1 MKDRIVIIGGGES
14 GVGAA
19 YLANKKGYEV
29 FLSDYKKIEEKY
41 RNILLKNEIDF
52 EEGGHSLEKFYKAN
66 EIIKSPG
73 ISEESELILKIKSK
87 KIPIVSEIEFAF
99 RFTSSIIISVTGS
112 NGKTTTS
119 SLIYHILKK
128 SGLNVGLIGQLA
140 ADNIGNS
147 FSFLIAEN
155 EFDYVVLELSSF
167 QLDNINHF
175 NSFISVLTNI
185 SPDHLE
191 RYDYNFENYVDSKFK
206 IVSNHT
212 NENYFVFNSDDKK
225 INSELKARKIN
236 STKISFSTTDNE
248 SLNKDCIKNQAIN
261 ININNNLM
269 IPIENLSLQG
279 NHNIQ
284 NSMAAAT
291 VAKILNISDNNIRES
306 LGNFKSIEHRLEH
319 VLTIQKV
326 KYVNDSK
333 ATNVNA
339 VYYALDSMKS
349 STVWIVGGVDKGNN
363 YEELLPLVREKVKAI
378 ICIGIDNSKIIQS
391 FSPFVEKIIEC
402 SKMSDAVKNA
412 YRMADPKDTVL
423 LSPACSSFDLYK
435 NFEDRGTQFKNA
447 VRKL

>member
-1 MKDRIVIIGGGES
+1 MKNEIVVIGGGES

-19 YLANKKGYEV
+19 FLAKKNGINV
-29 FLSDYKKIEEKY
+29 FLSE
-41 RNILLKNEIDF
+41 RNIIENKFKKVLKENNIGY
-52 EEGGHSLEKFYKAN
+52 EEGGHTLSKFLNAN

-73 ISEESELILKIKSK
+73 IPENIELLNKVKSK
-87 KIPIVSEIEFAF
+87 KIPIISEIEFAF
-99 RFTSSIIISVTGS
+99 RFTDSNIISVTGS
-112 NGKTTTS
+112 NGKTTTC
-119 SLIYHILKK
+119 SLIFHILKS
-128 SGLNVGLIGQLA
+128 SGLNVGLGG
-140 ADNIGNS
+140 NIGNS

-155 EFDYVVLELSSF
+155 KYDYIVLELSSF
-167 QLDNINHF
+167 QLDNISRF
-175 NSFISVLTNI
+175 KSFISVLTNL

-191 RYDYNFENYVDSKFK
+191 RYNYAFKNYINSKFN

-212 NENYFVFNSDDKK
+212 KNDFFIYNEDDQTINYELENRQIISKK
-225 INSELKARKIN
+225 IP
-236 STKISFSTTDNE
+236 FSKN
-248 SLNKDCIKNQAIN
+248 LIRNKSIN
-261 ININNNLM
+261 ININNSKLM
-269 IPIENLSLQG
+269 IPIENLSLKG

-326 KYVNDSK
+326 KYINDSK

-363 YEELLPLVREKVKAI
+363 YDELIPLVREKVKAI
-378 ICIGIDNSKIIQS
+378 VCIGIDNTKIIEA
-391 FSPFVEKIIEC
+391 FSPFIDQIIEC
-402 SKMSDAVKNA
+402 NAMPDAV
-412 YRMADPKDTVL
+412 RMAYKIAKPKDSVL

-435 NFEDRGTQFKNA
+435 NYEDRGTQFKNA

>member
-87 KIPIVSEIEFAF
+87 NIPIVSEIEFAF

-128 SGLNVGLIGQLA
+128 SGLNVGLAG
-140 ADNIGNS
+140 NIGNS

-212 NENYFVFNSDDKK
+212 KENYFVFNSDDKK
-225 INSELKARKIN
+225 INSELKTRKIN
-236 STKISFSTTDNE
+236 STKISFSITDNE
-248 SLNKDCIKNQAIN
+248 SLNKGCIKNQTIN
-261 ININNNLM
+261 INVNNNNLM

-339 VYYALDSMKS
+339 VYYALDSIKS

>member
-1 MKDRIVIIGGGES
+1 MKYRIVIIGGGES

-41 RNILLKNEIDF
+41 RNILLENEIDF

-73 ISEESELILKIKSK
+73 ISEESELISKIKLK

-128 SGLNVGLIGQLA
+128 SGLNVGLAG
-140 ADNIGNS
+140 NIGNS

-212 NENYFVFNSDDKK
+212 KENYFVFNSDDKK
-225 INSELKARKIN
+225 INSELKTRKIK

-248 SLNKDCIKNQAIN
+248 SSNKGCIKNQTIN
-261 ININNNLM
+261 INVNNNNLM

>member
-1 MKDRIVIIGGGES
+1 MKYRIVIIGGGES

-73 ISEESELILKIKSK
+73 ISEESELISKIKSK

-128 SGLNVGLIGQLA
+128 SGLNVGLAG
-140 ADNIGNS
+140 NIGNS

-212 NENYFVFNSDDKK
+212 KENYFVFNSDDKK
-225 INSELKARKIN
+225 INSELKTRKIN

-248 SLNKDCIKNQAIN
+248 SLNKGCIKNQAIN
-261 ININNNLM
+261 INVNNNNLM

>member
-128 SGLNVGLIGQLA
+128 SGLNVGLAG
-140 ADNIGNS
+140 NIGNS

-191 RYDYNFENYVDSKFK
+191 RYNYNFENYVDSKFK

-212 NENYFVFNSDDKK
+212 KENYFVFNSDNKK
-225 INSELKARKIN
+225 INSELKTRKIK
-236 STKISFSTTDNE
+236 SKKISFSTTDNE
-248 SLNKDCIKNQAIN
+248 SSNKGCIKNQTIN
-261 ININNNLM
+261 INVNNNNLM

>member
-1 MKDRIVIIGGGES
+1 
-14 GVGAA
+14 
-19 YLANKKGYEV
+19 
-29 FLSDYKKIEEKY
+29 
-41 RNILLKNEIDF
+41 
-52 EEGGHSLEKFYKAN
+52 
-66 EIIKSPG
+66 
-73 ISEESELILKIKSK
+73 
-87 KIPIVSEIEFAF
+87 
-99 RFTSSIIISVTGS
+99 VTGS

-119 SLIYHILKK
+119 SLIYHVLKK
-128 SGLNVGLIGQLA
+128 SGLNVGLAG
-140 ADNIGNS
+140 NIGNS

-155 EFDYVVLELSSF
+155 EFDYIVLELSSF

-212 NENYFVFNSDDKK
+212 KENYFVFNSDDKK
-225 INSELKARKIN
+225 INSELKTRKIN

-248 SLNKDCIKNQAIN
+248 SLNKGCIKNQTIN
-261 ININNNLM
+261 INVNNNNLM

-339 VYYALDSMKS
+339 VYYALDSIKS

-402 SKMSDAVKNA
+402 TKMSDAVKNA

>member
-128 SGLNVGLIGQLA
+128 SGLNVGLAG
-140 ADNIGNS
+140 NIGNS

-236 STKISFSTTDNE
+236 STKISFSTSDNE
-248 SLNKDCIKNQAIN
+248 SLNKGCIKNQAIN
-261 ININNNLM
+261 ININNNNLM

>member
-41 RNILLKNEIDF
+41 RNILLENEIDF

-128 SGLNVGLIGQLA
+128 SGLNVGLAG
-140 ADNIGNS
+140 NIGNS

-212 NENYFVFNSDDKK
+212 KENYFVFNSDDKK
-225 INSELKARKIN
+225 INSELKTRKIN

-248 SLNKDCIKNQAIN
+248 SLNKGCIKNQTIN
-261 ININNNLM
+261 INVNNNNLM

>member
-128 SGLNVGLIGQLA
+128 SGLNVGLAG
-140 ADNIGNS
+140 NIGNS

-212 NENYFVFNSDDKK
+212 KENYFVFNSDDKK
-225 INSELKARKIN
+225 INSELKTRKIK

-248 SLNKDCIKNQAIN
+248 SLNKGCIKNQTIN
-261 ININNNLM
+261 INVNNNNLM

>member
-1 MKDRIVIIGGGES
+1 MKYRIVIIGGGES

-128 SGLNVGLIGQLA
+128 SGLNVGLAG
-140 ADNIGNS
+140 NIGNS

-212 NENYFVFNSDDKK
+212 KENYFVFNSDDKK
-225 INSELKARKIN
+225 INSELKTRKIN

-248 SLNKDCIKNQAIN
+248 SLNKGCIKNQAIN
-261 ININNNLM
+261 ININNNNLM

-349 STVWIVGGVDKGNN
+349 SIVWIVGGVDKGNN

-391 FSPFVEKIIEC
+391 FSPFVEKIVEC

>member
-1 MKDRIVIIGGGES
+1 MKYRIVIIGGGES

-19 YLANKKGYEV
+19 YLANKNGYEV

-41 RNILLKNEIDF
+41 RNILLENEIDF

-128 SGLNVGLIGQLA
+128 SGLNVGLAG
-140 ADNIGNS
+140 NIGNS

-155 EFDYVVLELSSF
+155 EFDYIVLELSSF

-206 IVSNHT
+206 IVSNHSK
-212 NENYFVFNSDDKK
+212 ENYFVFNSDDKK
-225 INSELKARKIN
+225 INSELKTRKIN

-248 SLNKDCIKNQAIN
+248 SLNKGCIKNQTIN
-261 ININNNLM
+261 INVNNNNLM

-339 VYYALDSMKS
+339 VYYALDSIKS

-402 SKMSDAVKNA
+402 TKMSDAVKNA

>member
-1 MKDRIVIIGGGES
+1 MKYRIVIIGGGES

-41 RNILLKNEIDF
+41 RNILLENEIDF
-52 EEGGHSLEKFYKAN
+52 EEGGHSIEKFYKAN

-128 SGLNVGLIGQLA
+128 SGLNVGLAG
-140 ADNIGNS
+140 NIGNS

-155 EFDYVVLELSSF
+155 EYDYVVLELSSF

-191 RYDYNFENYVDSKFK
+191 RYNYNFENYVDSKFK

-212 NENYFVFNSDDKK
+212 KENYFVFNSDNKK
-225 INSELKARKIN
+225 INSELKTRKIK
-236 STKISFSTTDNE
+236 SKKISFSTTDNE
-248 SLNKDCIKNQAIN
+248 SSNKGCIKNQTIN
-261 ININNNLM
+261 INVNNNNLM

>member
-128 SGLNVGLIGQLA
+128 SGLNVGLAG
-140 ADNIGNS
+140 NIGNS

-191 RYDYNFENYVDSKFK
+191 RYDYNFENYVDSKFR

-212 NENYFVFNSDDKK
+212 KENYFVFNSDDKK
-225 INSELKARKIN
+225 INSELKTRKIK

-248 SLNKDCIKNQAIN
+248 SSNKGCIKNQTIN
-261 ININNNLM
+261 INVNNNNLM

>member
-128 SGLNVGLIGQLA
+128 SGLNVGLAG
-140 ADNIGNS
+140 NIGNS

-206 IVSNHT
+206 IVSNHSK
-212 NENYFVFNSDDKK
+212 ENYFVFNSDDKK
-225 INSELKARKIN
+225 INSELKTRKIN

-248 SLNKDCIKNQAIN
+248 SLNKGCIKNQTIN
-261 ININNNLM
+261 INVNNNNLM

>member
-1 MKDRIVIIGGGES
+1 MKYRIVIIGGGES

-41 RNILLKNEIDF
+41 RNILLENEIDF

-73 ISEESELILKIKSK
+73 ISEESELISKIKLK

-128 SGLNVGLIGQLA
+128 SGLNVGLAG
-140 ADNIGNS
+140 NIGNS

-191 RYDYNFENYVDSKFK
+191 RYDYDFENYVDSKFK

-212 NENYFVFNSDDKK
+212 KENYFVFNSDDKK
-225 INSELKARKIN
+225 INSELKTRKIN

-248 SLNKDCIKNQAIN
+248 SLNKGCIKNQAIN
-261 ININNNLM
+261 ININNNNLM

-402 SKMSDAVKNA
+402 CKMSDAVKNA

>member
-41 RNILLKNEIDF
+41 RNILLENEIDF

-128 SGLNVGLIGQLA
+128 SGLNVGLAG
-140 ADNIGNS
+140 NIGNS

-191 RYDYNFENYVDSKFK
+191 RYDYDFENYVDSKFK

-212 NENYFVFNSDDKK
+212 KENYFVFNSDDKK
-225 INSELKARKIN
+225 INSELKTRKIN

-248 SLNKDCIKNQAIN
+248 SLNKGCIKNQAIN
-261 ININNNLM
+261 ININNNNLM

>member
-128 SGLNVGLIGQLA
+128 SGLNVGLAG
-140 ADNIGNS
+140 NIGNS

-191 RYDYNFENYVDSKFK
+191 RYDYDFENYVDSKFK
-206 IVSNHT
+206 IVSNQT
-212 NENYFVFNSDDKK
+212 KENYFVFNSDDKK
-225 INSELKARKIN
+225 INSELKTRKIN

-248 SLNKDCIKNQAIN
+248 SLNKGCIKNQAIN
-261 ININNNLM
+261 ININNNNLM

>member
-1 MKDRIVIIGGGES
+1 MKNEIVVIGGGES

-19 YLANKKGYEV
+19 FLAKKKGINV
-29 FLSDYKKIEEKY
+29 FLSE
-41 RNILLKNEIDF
+41 RNIIENKFKKVLKENNIDY
-52 EEGGHSLEKFYKAN
+52 EEGGHTLSKFLNAN

-73 ISEESELILKIKSK
+73 IPENIELLNKVKSK
-87 KIPIVSEIEFAF
+87 KIPIISEIEFAF
-99 RFTSSIIISVTGS
+99 RFTNSNIISVTGS
-112 NGKTTTS
+112 NGKTTTC
-119 SLIYHILKK
+119 SLIFHILKS
-128 SGLNVGLIGQLA
+128 SGLNVGLGG
-140 ADNIGNS
+140 NIGNS

-155 EFDYVVLELSSF
+155 KYDYIVLELSSF
-167 QLDNINHF
+167 QLDNISRF
-175 NSFISVLTNI
+175 KSFISVLTNL

-191 RYDYNFENYVDSKFK
+191 RYNYAFKNYINSKFN

-212 NENYFVFNSDDKK
+212 KNDFFIYNEDDETINYELEKRQITSKK
-225 INSELKARKIN
+225 IP
-236 STKISFSTTDNE
+236 FS
-248 SLNKDCIKNQAIN
+248 KNLIRSKSIN
-261 ININNNLM
+261 ININNSKLM
-269 IPIENLSLQG
+269 IPIENLSLKG

-326 KYVNDSK
+326 KYINDSK

-363 YEELLPLVREKVKAI
+363 YDELIPLVREKVKAI
-378 ICIGIDNSKIIQS
+378 VCIGIDNTKIIEA
-391 FSPFVEKIIEC
+391 FSPFIDQIIEC
-402 SKMSDAVKNA
+402 NVMPDAV
-412 YRMADPKDTVL
+412 RMAYKIAKPKDCVL
-423 LSPACSSFDLYK
+423 LSPACSSFDLFK
-435 NFEDRGTQFKNA
+435 NYEDRGTQFKNA

>member
-128 SGLNVGLIGQLA
+128 SGLNVGLAG
-140 ADNIGNS
+140 NIGNS

-191 RYDYNFENYVDSKFK
+191 RYDYDFENYVDSKFK
-206 IVSNHT
+206 IISNHT
-212 NENYFVFNSDDKK
+212 KENYFVFNSDDKK
-225 INSELKARKIN
+225 INSELKTRKIN

-248 SLNKDCIKNQAIN
+248 SLNKGCIKNQAIN
-261 ININNNLM
+261 ININNNNLM

>member
-1 MKDRIVIIGGGES
+1 MKYRIVIIGGGES

-19 YLANKKGYEV
+19 YLANKNGYEV

-41 RNILLKNEIDF
+41 RNILLENEIDF

-128 SGLNVGLIGQLA
+128 SGLNVGLAG
-140 ADNIGNS
+140 NIGNS

-212 NENYFVFNSDDKK
+212 KENYFVFNSDDKK
-225 INSELKARKIN
+225 INSELKTRKIN

-248 SLNKDCIKNQAIN
+248 SLNKGCIKNQTIN
-261 ININNNLM
+261 INVNNNNLM

-349 STVWIVGGVDKGNN
+349 STIWIVGGVDKGNN

-402 SKMSDAVKNA
+402 TKMSDAVKNA

>member
-128 SGLNVGLIGQLA
+128 SGLNVGLAG
-140 ADNIGNS
+140 NIGNS

-225 INSELKARKIN
+225 INSELKTRKIN
-236 STKISFSTTDNE
+236 STKISFSTSDNE
-248 SLNKDCIKNQAIN
+248 SLNKACIKNQAIN
-261 ININNNLM
+261 ININNNNLM

-391 FSPFVEKIIEC
+391 FSPFVEKIVEC

>member
-128 SGLNVGLIGQLA
+128 SGLNVGLAG
-140 ADNIGNS
+140 NIGNS

-212 NENYFVFNSDDKK
+212 KENYFVFNSDDKK
-225 INSELKARKIN
+225 INSELKTRKIK

-248 SLNKDCIKNQAIN
+248 SSNKGFIKNQTIN
-261 ININNNLM
+261 INVNNNNLM

-402 SKMSDAVKNA
+402 CKMSDAVKNA

>member
-1 MKDRIVIIGGGES
+1 MKYRIVIIGGGES

-41 RNILLKNEIDF
+41 RNILLENEIDF

-128 SGLNVGLIGQLA
+128 SGLNVGLAG
-140 ADNIGNS
+140 NIGNS

-206 IVSNHT
+206 IVSNQT
-212 NENYFVFNSDDKK
+212 KENYFVFNSDDKK
-225 INSELKARKIN
+225 INSELKTRKIK

-248 SLNKDCIKNQAIN
+248 SSNKGFIKNQTIN
-261 ININNNLM
+261 INVNNNNLM

>member
-128 SGLNVGLIGQLA
+128 SGLNVGLAG
-140 ADNIGNS
+140 NIGNS

-191 RYDYNFENYVDSKFK
+191 RYDYNFKNYVDSKFK

-212 NENYFVFNSDDKK
+212 KENYFVFNSDDKK
-225 INSELKARKIN
+225 INSELKTRKIK

-248 SLNKDCIKNQAIN
+248 SSNKGFIKNQTIN
-261 ININNNLM
+261 INVNNNNLM

>member
-41 RNILLKNEIDF
+41 RNILLENEIDF

-128 SGLNVGLIGQLA
+128 SGLNVGLAG
-140 ADNIGNS
+140 NIGNS

-191 RYDYNFENYVDSKFK
+191 RYDYDFENYVDSKFK
-206 IVSNHT
+206 IVSNQT
-212 NENYFVFNSDDKK
+212 KENYFVFNSDDKK
-225 INSELKARKIN
+225 INSELKTRKIN

-248 SLNKDCIKNQAIN
+248 SLNKGCIKNQAIN
-261 ININNNLM
+261 ININNNNLM

-412 YRMADPKDTVL
+412 YRMADPKDTVF

>member
-128 SGLNVGLIGQLA
+128 SGLNVGLAG
-140 ADNIGNS
+140 NIGNS

-212 NENYFVFNSDDKK
+212 KENYFVFNSDNKK
-225 INSELKARKIN
+225 INSELKTRKIK

-248 SLNKDCIKNQAIN
+248 SSNKGFIKNQTIN
-261 ININNNLM
+261 INVNNNNLM

>member
-1 MKDRIVIIGGGES
+1 MKYRIVIIGGGES

-41 RNILLKNEIDF
+41 RNILLENEIDF

-73 ISEESELILKIKSK
+73 ISEESELISKIKLK

-128 SGLNVGLIGQLA
+128 SGLNVGLAG
-140 ADNIGNS
+140 NIGNS

-206 IVSNHT
+206 IVSNQT
-212 NENYFVFNSDDKK
+212 KENYFVFNSDDKK
-225 INSELKARKIN
+225 INSELKTRKIK

-248 SLNKDCIKNQAIN
+248 SSNKGFIKNQTIN
-261 ININNNLM
+261 INVNNNNLM

-391 FSPFVEKIIEC
+391 FSPFVEKIVEC

>member
-1 MKDRIVIIGGGES
+1 MKYRIVIIGGGES

-19 YLANKKGYEV
+19 YLANKNGYEV

-41 RNILLKNEIDF
+41 RNILLENEIDF

-87 KIPIVSEIEFAF
+87 NIPIVSEIEFAF

-128 SGLNVGLIGQLA
+128 SGLNVGLAG
-140 ADNIGNS
+140 NIGNS

-206 IVSNHT
+206 IVSNHSK
-212 NENYFVFNSDDKK
+212 ENYFVFNSDDKK
-225 INSELKARKIN
+225 INSELKTRKIN

-248 SLNKDCIKNQAIN
+248 SLNKGCIKNQTIN
-261 ININNNLM
+261 INVNNNNLM

-339 VYYALDSMKS
+339 VYYALDSIKS

-402 SKMSDAVKNA
+402 TKMSDAVKNA

>member
-1 MKDRIVIIGGGES
+1 MKYRIVIIGGGES

-19 YLANKKGYEV
+19 YLANKNGYEV

-41 RNILLKNEIDF
+41 RNILLENEIDF

-128 SGLNVGLIGQLA
+128 SGLNVGLAG
-140 ADNIGNS
+140 NIGNS

-206 IVSNHT
+206 IVSNHSK
-212 NENYFVFNSDDKK
+212 ENYFVFNSDDKK
-225 INSELKARKIN
+225 INSELKTRKIN

-248 SLNKDCIKNQAIN
+248 SLNKGCIKNQTIN
-261 ININNNLM
+261 INVNNNNLM

-339 VYYALDSMKS
+339 VYYALDSIKS

>member
-128 SGLNVGLIGQLA
+128 SGLNVGLAG
-140 ADNIGNS
+140 NIGNS

-212 NENYFVFNSDDKK
+212 KENYFVFNSDDKK
-225 INSELKARKIN
+225 INSELKTRKIK

-248 SLNKDCIKNQAIN
+248 SLNKACIKNQAIN
-261 ININNNLM
+261 ININNNNLM

-391 FSPFVEKIIEC
+391 FSPFVEKIVEC

-435 NFEDRGTQFKNA
+435 NYEDRGTQFKNA

>member
-1 MKDRIVIIGGGES
+1 MKYRIVIIGGGES

-19 YLANKKGYEV
+19 YLANKNGYEV

-41 RNILLKNEIDF
+41 RNILLENEIDF

-87 KIPIVSEIEFAF
+87 NIPIVSEIEFAF

-128 SGLNVGLIGQLA
+128 SGLNVGLAG
-140 ADNIGNS
+140 NIGNS

-155 EFDYVVLELSSF
+155 EFDYIVLELSSF

-206 IVSNHT
+206 IVSNHSK
-212 NENYFVFNSDDKK
+212 ENYFVFNSDDKK
-225 INSELKARKIN
+225 INSELKTRKIN

-248 SLNKDCIKNQAIN
+248 SLNKGCIKNQTIN
-261 ININNNLM
+261 INVNNNNLM

-339 VYYALDSMKS
+339 VYYALDSIKS

-402 SKMSDAVKNA
+402 TKMSDAVKNA

>member
-128 SGLNVGLIGQLA
+128 SGLNVGLAG
-140 ADNIGNS
+140 NIGNS

-206 IVSNHT
+206 IVSNHAK
-212 NENYFVFNSDDKK
+212 ENYFVFNSDDKK
-225 INSELKARKIN
+225 INSELKTRKIK

-248 SLNKDCIKNQAIN
+248 SSNKGFIKNQTIN
-261 ININNNLM
+261 ININNNNLM

-402 SKMSDAVKNA
+402 CKMSDAVKNA

>member
-128 SGLNVGLIGQLA
+128 SGLNVGLAG
-140 ADNIGNS
+140 NIGNS

-185 SPDHLE
+185 SQDHLE
-191 RYDYNFENYVDSKFK
+191 RYDYNFENYVDSKFR

-212 NENYFVFNSDDKK
+212 KENYFVFNSDDKK
-225 INSELKARKIN
+225 INSELKTRKIN

-248 SLNKDCIKNQAIN
+248 SLNKGCIKNQAIN
-261 ININNNLM
+261 ININNNNLM

>member
-1 MKDRIVIIGGGES
+1 MKYRIVIIGGGES

-19 YLANKKGYEV
+19 YLANKKGYDV

-41 RNILLKNEIDF
+41 RNILLENEIDF

-73 ISEESELILKIKSK
+73 ISEESELISKIKLK

-128 SGLNVGLIGQLA
+128 SGLNVGLAG
-140 ADNIGNS
+140 NIGNS

-191 RYDYNFENYVDSKFK
+191 RYNYNFENYVDSKFK

-212 NENYFVFNSDDKK
+212 KENYFVFNSDDKK
-225 INSELKARKIN
+225 INSELKTRKIN

-248 SLNKDCIKNQAIN
+248 SLNKGCIKNQTIN
-261 ININNNLM
+261 INVNNNNLM

-402 SKMSDAVKNA
+402 SKMTDAVKNA

>member
-1 MKDRIVIIGGGES
+1 MKYRIVIIGGGES

-19 YLANKKGYEV
+19 YLANKNGYEV

-41 RNILLKNEIDF
+41 RNILLENEIDF

-128 SGLNVGLIGQLA
+128 SGLNVGLAG
-140 ADNIGNS
+140 NIGNS

-206 IVSNHT
+206 IVSNHSK
-212 NENYFVFNSDDKK
+212 ENYFVFNSDDKK
-225 INSELKARKIN
+225 INSELKTRKIN

-248 SLNKDCIKNQAIN
+248 SLNKGCIKNQTIN
-261 ININNNLM
+261 INVNNNNLM

-339 VYYALDSMKS
+339 VYYALDSIKS

-402 SKMSDAVKNA
+402 CKMSDAVKNA

>member
-41 RNILLKNEIDF
+41 RNILLENEIDF

-87 KIPIVSEIEFAF
+87 NIPIVSEIEFAF

-128 SGLNVGLIGQLA
+128 SGLNVGLAG
-140 ADNIGNS
+140 NIGNS

-155 EFDYVVLELSSF
+155 EFDYIVLELSSF

-206 IVSNHT
+206 IVSNHSK
-212 NENYFVFNSDDKK
+212 ENYFVFNSDDKK
-225 INSELKARKIN
+225 INSELKTRKIN

-248 SLNKDCIKNQAIN
+248 SLNKGCIKNQTIN
-261 ININNNLM
+261 INVNNNNLM

-339 VYYALDSMKS
+339 VYYALDSIKS

-402 SKMSDAVKNA
+402 TKMSDAVKNA